1 MSKRDTILLLDDM
14 LQSALKI
21 QESYRAWIIIHL

>member
-14 LQSALKI
+14 LESAQKI
-21 QESYRAWIIIHL
+21 KNLFGDMEM